1 MKKLVRSFALLGFA
15 MYVTVTLSG
24 CASFRSASAET
35 KEAVPEPV
43 GTYVVLVYELPFVYQ
58 EDHPQQEAFLSVI
71 QDVIAPADW
80 EEGRDSMTAIA
91 NMLVVST
98 TAKNHM
104 RLERFFDSIP
114 DLPAQHPEAW
124 TGPSEEEKSE

>member
-1 MKKLVRSFALLGFA
+1 MGLAI
-15 MYVTVTLSG
+15 YVTATLTG
-24 CASFRSASAET
+24 CASFKSASAET

-43 GTYVVLVYELPFVYQ
+43 GTYVVLVYELPFVYE
-58 EDHPQQEAFLSVI
+58 EDHPRQEAFLAVI
-71 QDVIAPADW
+71 RNVIAPADW

-114 DLPAQHPEAW
+114 DLPEQHPETW
-124 TGPSEEEKSE
+124 TGPPEEKNLNKRVSLT